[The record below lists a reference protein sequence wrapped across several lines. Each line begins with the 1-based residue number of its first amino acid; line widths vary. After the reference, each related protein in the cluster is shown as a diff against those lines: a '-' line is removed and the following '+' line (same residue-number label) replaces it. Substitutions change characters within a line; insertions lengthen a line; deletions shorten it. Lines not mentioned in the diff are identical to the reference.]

1 MKEQLIEQ
9 LKQLE
14 KDLVI
19 YNAAAQNPE
28 TSDLHKGP
36 ISFKVLTEMIKYN
49 TLLDLVPE
57 FTSSTSPEIMVA
69 KSLAENTKLLSI
81 QDGKVV
87 VSSQFEEL
95 IKLQNQ
101 YKNGKIS

>member
-28 TSDLHKGP
+28 TSESHKGP

-57 FTSSTSPEIMVA
+57 FTSSTSPEITVA
-69 KSLAENTKLLSI
+69 KSLAENNKLLSI

>member
-28 TSDLHKGP
+28 ILESHKGP

-57 FTSSTSPEIMVA
+57 FTSSTSPEITVA
-69 KSLAENTKLLSI
+69 KSLAENNKLLSI

-95 IKLQNQ
+95 IKLQNK